1 MEVKQSFA
9 ASAPAGKKGRMGI
22 SAQRAAPGDQQI
34 VQATFQISVNN
45 SSVCLDFV
53 GKGSGSV
60 VKGLI
65 AG

>member
-9 ASAPAGKKGRMGI
+9 ASAPAGKKGRIGI
-22 SAQRAAPGDQQI
+22 RAQRSAPGDELI
-34 VQATFQISVNN
+34 VQATFQISVYDGA
-45 SSVCLDFV
+45 VRLDFV

-60 VKGLI
+60 VKSLI